1 MKRFRF
7 SINLEKMKIEY
18 NIFKTKR
25 RTMSIEAKPKI
36 IFILGGPGAGKGTQC
51 GIMTEKYG
59 Y

>member
-1 MKRFRF
+1 
-7 SINLEKMKIEY
+7 
-18 NIFKTKR
+18 
-25 RTMSIEAKPKI
+25 MSTEAKPKI